1 MRDKDLSDE
10 SSLKIGSASDLH
22 PISPFNHFFKYTD
35 DTYLLVPATNSLSIP
50 SEIQHILDWATANN
64 LKLNNSKSREMIVHL
79 PRRRKFFPNPIAIPG
94 IERVDR
100 MNILGVTVS
109 HTLTF
114 HHHISAL
121 VAKCS
126 RSFFALKTIRA
137 HGLNGNALWDINSC
151 NRGVTTPVCQSC
163 LVGIS

>member
-1 MRDKDLSDE
+1 MILQ
-10 SSLKIGSASDLH
+10 SACA
-22 PISPFNHFFKYTD
+22 K
-35 DTYLLVPATNSLSIP
+35 ATVNRCL
-50 SEIQHILDWATANN
+50 E
-64 LKLNNSKSREMIVHL
+64 
-79 PRRRKFFPNPIAIPG
+79 FPPIAIPG

-100 MNILGVTVS
+100 MNILGITVS

-137 HGLNGNALWDINSC
+137 HGLNGNALWDITRPTVVS
-151 NRGVTTPVCQSC
+151 Q
-163 LVGIS
+163 LL